1 MSQQVSEQIVHQYPR
16 ASGAAAEDIERHMR
30 EHIVN
35 PVVSLSMHARSL
47 SSLAESLRG
56 SLFDQDPETGQRLVD
71 VKNIEMYLK
80 SVNQLCT
87 LFRSDNGKLLF
98 GRFP

>member
-1 MSQQVSEQIVHQYPR
+1 MSQQVSEQALLQYPR
-16 ASGAAAEDIERHMR
+16 ASGASPEDVERHMR

-47 SSLAESLRG
+47 SSLAECLRG